1 MSVSGRGVRWS
12 INGIPIDFAQ
22 VHSTN
27 TVGGRN
33 PAPVEVGSLS
43 RYLQGILHPRWCRI
57 SSINSII
64 DLQLVNMVPTKSPL
78 REMSSRY
85 GSSFNNAGVVEPMEV
100 AQTTYITYP
109 FSSGPRFHHPKK
121 TGTFSELPGRN

>member
-64 DLQLVNMVPTKSPL
+64 DLQLVNMVPTKSTIERDVIPIWIVFQQCRGCRTDGGRSNDL
-78 REMSSRY
+78 Y
-85 GSSFNNAGVVEPMEV
+85 NLPFQFGA
-100 AQTTYITYP
+100 T
-109 FSSGPRFHHPKK
+109 FSSSQKNGHVFR
-121 TGTFSELPGRN
+121 TAR